1 MNSLAELRLRQ
12 VALVLA
18 GLLVLQVLYAGIT
31 LVFRG
36 EPEPI
41 PPAASTL
48 EVGSS
53 AYRTPGPDGQGADIV
68 ARPLFWAG
76 RQPHEAA
83 PAPEPVVAAPAQ
95 PAPLKDIKLLG
106 VYSAGPN
113 SGIIVS
119 LEGERRRLQIDDEV
133 DGWTFSMM
141 SDDGAIFANG
151 ASSTELRLE
160 HALPAVKDADRTPQ
174 RGRNATRANQTRT
187 ADRVLDNNA
196 EEKGN

>member
-12 VALVLA
+12 IALVLA
-18 GLLVLQVLYAGIT
+18 GLLLLQVLYAGVT

-48 EVGSS
+48 EAGAP
-53 AYRTPGPDGQGADIV
+53 AYRAPGPDEQGGDIV

-76 RQPHEAA
+76 RQPHAAA

-95 PAPLKDIKLLG
+95 PSPLKDIKLLG

-119 LEGERRRLQIDDEV
+119 LKGERRRLQIDDEV

-151 ASSTELRLE
+151 AASTELRLE
-160 HALPAVKDADRTPQ
+160 H
-174 RGRNATRANQTRT
+174 
-187 ADRVLDNNA
+187 
-196 EEKGN
+196 